1 MGTVTEGVLYYNR
14 GTRCLVRLL
23 VSLQSLRDHYDGPVA
38 IANEEEPP
46 GWFKAVASCLN
57 AEFVILPRSEE
68 NVLLAKSRL
77 PAKSPFERTMFL
89 DSDTLVRQPVERFM
103 AWIREHEVVVT
114 RFNDWHTHRGRMRRR
129 IEQWRKAAPE
139 LVDKALAYG
148 GAINTGVQG
157 WTKGHPLLAAYEAT
171 TERGLKAGGVSRKI
185 LDEIAMQLAVPH
197 HDHLLAPS
205 EWNVGC
211 LHGKPEGAAIIHYH
225 GRKHCRDGVMGDI
238 WKAEY
243 LRLRDRFPTVREIA
257 EGGGDPDLTK
267 WLRETGRRRDMTVVT
282 AVSPAYAERAKAAI
296 ARWMETPGLKEQ
308 RFLVFVNG
316 FKNAS
321 ERKWLEQWPN
331 VKVVRWDY
339 PFAGATERETM
350 LASFVLGAAAHV
362 KTKFWMKLDADTVP
376 TKGRFQWPE
385 YDRFDVVSHKW
396 GFTKMK
402 GDPGAKAHWFHT
414 LDRALTPENR
424 VFLHVQLDPVADQRV
439 SHRKG
444 NKCRIPMRFAS
455 FAHVERT
462 ELTKA
467 IAARIHASC
476 GGRLPVPSH
485 DTIVWHWATAHR
497 RKVRLVNMKEW
508 FKP

>member
-1 MGTVTEGVLYYNR
+1 MGTVTRGVAYYNR

-23 VSLQSLRDHYDGPVA
+23 VSLHSLRAHYDGPVA
-38 IANEEEPP
+38 ILNEGGTP
-46 GWFKAVASCLN
+46 GWFRAVAGCLN
-57 AEFVILPRSEE
+57 ASILVLAESTE

-77 PAKSPFERTMFL
+77 AATPPFGATMFL
-89 DSDTLVRQPVERFM
+89 DSDTLVRQPVDQFL
-103 AWIREHEVVVT
+103 AWTEEHGAVVT
-114 RFNDWHTHRGRMRRR
+114 RFNEWHTHRGRMRRR

-148 GAINTGVQG
+148 GAINTGVMG
-157 WTKGHPLLAAYEAT
+157 WTEGHPLLKAYAEV

-185 LDEIAMQLAVPH
+185 VDEIAMQLAIPH
-197 HDHLLAPS
+197 HPHKLAPS

-211 LHGKPEGAAIIHYH
+211 LHGRPEGAAIIHYH
-225 GRKHCRDGVMGDI
+225 GRKHCREGRMGDL

-243 LRLRDRFPTVREIA
+243 LKLREQFPTVREITT
-257 EGGGDPDLTK
+257 GGGDPDLTK
-267 WLRETGRRRDMTVVT
+267 WLRETGRRKDMTVVT
-282 AVSPAYAERAKAAI
+282 AVNPAYAERAKANLAK
-296 ARWMETPGLKEQ
+296 WMETPGLKEQ

-316 FKNAS
+316 FRNAA

-339 PFAGATERETM
+339 PHPAASPREVM
-350 LASFVLGAAAHV
+350 LAAFVLGTAEHV
-362 KTKFWMKLDADTVP
+362 KTKFWMKLDADTAP
-376 TKGRFQWPE
+376 TKGRFEWPE
-385 YDRFDVVSHKW
+385 YDRHDVVSHKW

-402 GDPGAKAHWFHT
+402 HDPGAKSHWFHT

-424 VFLHVQLDPVADQRV
+424 LFLHCQLDPVADLRV

-455 FAHVERT
+455 FAHIERT
-462 ELTKA
+462 ELTKEV
-467 IAARIHASC
+467 AARIREAC

-497 RKVRLVNMKEW
+497 KKVRLVNMKEW
-508 FKP
+508 FQP